1 MTHSILIVDD
11 DPEIRQVLRIG
22 LTQAGFETQEAGDGA
37 EGLAKATSGRF
48 DLVILDIGL
57 PRMDGLEVCRVLRQT
72 HATPILFLTA
82 RDDEID
88 RVLGFELGG
97 DDYVTKPFSPRE
109 LAARV
114 KAIVKR
120 TGAQTQST
128 ALQRGSL
135 TVDEARHLC
144 EISGVSLS
152 LTAREMA
159 LLAHL
164 MRQPDHVS
172 ARPALTDAMYRT
184 NIHVSDRTVDSHL
197 RNLRAKLAAAGCANA
212 IDTVH
217 GVGVRMG
224 LCST

>member
-22 LTQAGFETQEAGDGA
+22 LTQAGFETHEAGDGA

-114 KAIVKR
+114 KAIIKR
-120 TGAQTQST
+120 TGVQTQST
-128 ALQRGSL
+128 ALQRLRTCMASK
-135 TVDEARHLC
+135 
-144 EISGVSLS
+144 
-152 LTAREMA
+152 TA
-159 LLAHL
+159 
-164 MRQPDHVS
+164 Q
-172 ARPALTDAMYRT
+172 
-184 NIHVSDRTVDSHL
+184 
-197 RNLRAKLAAAGCANA
+197 
-212 IDTVH
+212 
-217 GVGVRMG
+217 
-224 LCST
+224 